1 MNLEK
6 SWREVKYRYYSIKKH
21 FLLYLKNKKVSAFRI
36 LSVKDCFFFF
46 ASLLVVS
53 AVLITSLISIL
64 KGLVKL
70 DYLAILKFIFCVCEY
85 IM

>member
-1 MNLEK
+1 MNLE
-6 SWREVKYRYYSIKKH
+6 EVVTGNKVSL
-21 FLLYLKNKKVSAFRI
+21 LLYQKTFSPLFKTQESICHQWEIA
-36 LSVKDCFFFF
+36 SFF

-70 DYLAILKFIFCVCEY
+70 D
-85 IM
+85 